1 MTTPDTIAKNPPES
15 IFGLLTRYKKLIA
28 SLVLLGVVA
37 NGLTLVIPTLVAD
50 VIDQFR
56 AGNFVMESI
65 AITFGLFALGI
76 LFFTYLQSLVE
87 TYVSERV
94 AKDLREEL
102 VQKISQQNFSFVEI
116 NKPAK
121 LLTNITSD
129 IDSIKVFVAQVV
141 AALVSSVVII
151 VGATIILI
159 SINAKL
165 AAAVLTIVPIIGV
178 AFFLVFRLLSTL
190 FTLSQEI
197 KDTLNETISESI
209 IGAALIRTLNSVGD
223 EQSKFSVANI
233 RAKDIGLGI
242 LNLFSILVPLI
253 TFVASAAT
261 LIVVVLG
268 GYYVITDE
276 MTLGSFVAFNSYI
289 GILIFPIIT
298 IGFISSIIAEASAS
312 YKRVLVVLSAPD
324 VPTPGTVRVPPKG
337 LIQVADVSITYDEKK
352 VLEAV
357 SFVIAPQSK
366 TAIIGPTGAGKTQL
380 LNIITGL
387 TQADSGEVTYDDV
400 PLREYDP
407 TTFFA
412 HVGIVFQDSIVFNT
426 TVRKNIIFDNEVST
440 EDLQLAIETAELDEY
455 VARLPQGLDTVVSER
470 GSTLSGGQKQRLML
484 ARALVLKPNILFLD
498 DFTARVDTK
507 TEQSILKNISQNYP
521 DLTLISIT
529 QKIAPVK
536 DYDQI
541 LLFMQG
547 TLVASGTHT
556 KLLESS
562 PEYMQIYD
570 SQRSTNS
577 YEL

>member
-159 SINAKL
+159 GINAKL

>member
-1 MTTPDTIAKNPPES
+1 MTTSDTIAKNPPES